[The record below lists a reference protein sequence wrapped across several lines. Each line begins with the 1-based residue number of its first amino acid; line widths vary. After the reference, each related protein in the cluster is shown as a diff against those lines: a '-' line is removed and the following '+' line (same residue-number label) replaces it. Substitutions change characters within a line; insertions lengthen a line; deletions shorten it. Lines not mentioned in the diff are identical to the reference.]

1 MENRELVSKLSA
13 ELVGREIQSRLEIAR
28 TVVESAANKLAAD
41 GVKDPELLNSYLKD
55 LVVKVPYILNIHY
68 DNTKG
73 RSIAFYPKINK
84 EGLSNIGPHD

>member
-55 LVVKVPYILNIHY
+55 LVVKVPLYSQYSL
-68 DNTKG
+68 
-73 RSIAFYPKINK
+73 
-84 EGLSNIGPHD
+84 